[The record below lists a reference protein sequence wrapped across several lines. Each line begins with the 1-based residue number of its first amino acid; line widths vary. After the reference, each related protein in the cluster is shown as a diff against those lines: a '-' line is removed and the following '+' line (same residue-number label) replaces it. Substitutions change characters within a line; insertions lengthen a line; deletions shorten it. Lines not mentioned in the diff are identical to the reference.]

1 LSELKL
7 RTYQDDVFR
16 EIRKASLNIYD
27 YNKKEYVTGFR
38 DICVVS
44 PTGSGKTTIGAFIL
58 YKGGLKSN
66 SGLVVAHRRELIYQ
80 WSMTLASLGVY
91 HDIIASSSSINQIKC
106 DQVRRFG
113 KIFYKDKA
121 PIKVASIQT
130 LVVRYLHMDQSWI
143 PKIIVIDEGHH
154 ATVGS
159 NYEFLF
165 KHYVGSIRL
174 YFTATPERLDGKGLG
189 AGFGGFCD
197 HLVEGMQPKWLIEN
211 GFLSKYR
218 MFCPPMDFSL
228 SDVKTKFGEYDQG
241 QIEGLIERSKITG
254 DAIAEYLEHIPGEPA
269 IVFCTSVKHADR
281 TAEEFRLAG
290 VKAESVNGNTHPTER
305 KRILDGLGN
314 GSVHVVTSADLIGEG
329 VDIPNVRGV
338 FCLRPTKS
346 FALWRQ
352 MQGRGLRIAKG
363 KIDCMIFDHAGNC
376 ERHGLPD
383 LEVEWSLEGS
393 VKRSSS
399 SKNDIKVLVCPKCFS
414 AFKPCKECPSCGH
427 VFENKRRDIQ
437 TEDGNLVEI
446 NLAMMAEM
454 QIKMMRKKEVGKAK
468 TYPELLLIEKS
479 RGYKS
484 GWARIAFNSRR
495 H

>member
-7 RTYQDDVFR
+7 RPYQEEVFTQ
-16 EIRKASLNIYD
+16 IRNASIA
-27 YNKKEYVTGFR
+27 GFR

-58 YKGGLKSN
+58 YSGGLKNN

-91 HDIIASSSSINQIKC
+91 HDIIASSSSIIQIKC

-154 ATVGS
+154 ATIGS

-165 KHYVGSIRL
+165 KHYSKAVRL

-189 AGFGGFCD
+189 ASFGGFCD
-197 HLVEGMQPKWLIEN
+197 TLIEGMQPKWLIDN

-228 SDVKTKFGEYDQG
+228 SDVESKFGEYDAK
-241 QIEGLIERSKITG
+241 QIDGLIERSKITG
-254 DAIAEYLEHIPGEPA
+254 DAIAEYLEHIPNEPA
-269 IVFCTSVKHADR
+269 IVFCSSVKHADK
-281 TAEEFRLAG
+281 TAEKFRNAG
-290 VKAESVNGNTHPTER
+290 VKSESVNGNTHITDR

-338 FCLRPTKS
+338 FGLRPTKS

-352 MQGRGLRIAKG
+352 MQGRGLRVAEG

-383 LEVEWSLEGS
+383 SEVSWSLEGS
-393 VKRSSS
+393 QKRSGS
-399 SKNDIKVLVCPKCFS
+399 SKDNLKVSVCPKCFS

-427 VFENKRRDIQ
+427 IFENKRRDIK
-437 TEDGNLVEI
+437 TESGTLVEI
-446 NLAMMAEM
+446 NLAMLAEM
-454 QIKMMRKKEVGKAK
+454 QIKMQKKKEVGRAK
-468 TYPELLLIEKS
+468 TYPDLLLIEKA